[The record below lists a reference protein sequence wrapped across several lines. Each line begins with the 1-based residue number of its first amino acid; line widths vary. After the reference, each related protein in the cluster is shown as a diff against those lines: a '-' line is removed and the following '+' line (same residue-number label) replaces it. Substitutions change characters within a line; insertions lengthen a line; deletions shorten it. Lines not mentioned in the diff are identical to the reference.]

1 MFPAWIL
8 ARFLPTFFSF
18 DAPAGVIHSLLPQSF
33 DETVKLW
40 DVRCGECVAT
50 IPAHSNP
57 VTGVDFNRDGT
68 CIVR

>member
-1 MFPAWIL
+1 MIYVCN
-8 ARFLPTFFSF
+8 
-18 DAPAGVIHSLLPQSF
+18 VITQSF

-50 IPAHSNP
+50 LPAHSNP

>member
-1 MFPAWIL
+1 MRFIGLFACMTTKQSHIL
-8 ARFLPTFFSF
+8 
-18 DAPAGVIHSLLPQSF
+18 QSF

-50 IPAHSNP
+50 LPAHSNP